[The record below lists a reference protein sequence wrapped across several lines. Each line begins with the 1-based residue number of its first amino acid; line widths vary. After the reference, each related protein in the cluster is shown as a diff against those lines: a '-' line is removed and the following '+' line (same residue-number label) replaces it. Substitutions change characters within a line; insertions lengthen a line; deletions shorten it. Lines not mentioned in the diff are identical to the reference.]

1 MKAILKYI
9 LLTAAR
15 DWLFIGLFIAVIIA
29 SALSFF
35 LGSNALSEQMQMQI
49 SFIASS
55 TRLILAIGMI
65 LFICFHIRRSFENR
79 EVDFIISRPISRVTF
94 LLAYFI
100 SFFVL
105 SLLLLI
111 PVIGFIFIIFRP
123 EIMGLLAWS
132 LSIFCELIIMS
143 SFAILASLMLKSA
156 VSAVLSCFGFYII
169 ARIMGYAVS
178 TIIIPAKL
186 NHVNV
191 NVALESFLKILS
203 SLFPRLDLFGQ
214 SKWLIYGDVQI
225 ETIIFIV
232 TQSVIYI
239 GLILLMSIFDF
250 RKKQF

>member
-29 SALSFF
+29 SALSLF
-35 LGSNALSEQMQMQI
+35 LGTNALSEEYEMKI
-49 SFIASS
+49 AFIAGS
-55 TRLILAIGMI
+55 TRLILSIGMV

-105 SLLLLI
+105 SLLLLL
-111 PVIGFIFIIFRP
+111 PVIGFIFVVFKP
-123 EIMGLLAWS
+123 EFMGLLAWS

-143 SFAILASLMLKSA
+143 SFAILSSLILKSA
-156 VSAVLSCFGFYII
+156 VSSVISCFGFYILS
-169 ARIMGYAVS
+169 RIMGYAVS
-178 TIIIPAKL
+178 SIIIPAKL
-186 NHVNV
+186 NNL
-191 NVALESFLKILS
+191 NISTTIESLLKVLS
-203 SLFPRLDLFGQ
+203 SVFPRLDLFGQ
-214 SKWLIYGDVQI
+214 SNWLIYANI
-225 ETIIFIV
+225 KSETLTLIL

-239 GLILLMSIFDF
+239 SLILLMSIFDF
-250 RKKQF
+250 KKKQF